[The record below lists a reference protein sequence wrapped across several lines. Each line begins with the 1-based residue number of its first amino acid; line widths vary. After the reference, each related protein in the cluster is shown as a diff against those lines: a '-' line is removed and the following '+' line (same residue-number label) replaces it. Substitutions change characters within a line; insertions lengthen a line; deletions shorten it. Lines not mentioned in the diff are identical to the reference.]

1 MELSSTDA
9 RTRLRIYLNDHLAGA
24 AGAVRLARRCQRSNR
39 GTPLS
44 AFLEKFVVEIDEDR
58 QVVNGLLTSLG
69 MPVDPAKQ
77 WLATFAEVAGR
88 LKLNGQ
94 VVGYSDLSRLVELEG
109 LSLGV
114 AGKLSLWR
122 SLQQLAPTEAA
133 VAALDLAALIERAQ
147 GQRDALEAH
156 RLVAAKQALVNSE
169 RGG

>member
-1 MELSSTDA
+1 MELSHSDA

-24 AGAVRLARRCQRSNR
+24 AGAVRLARRCQRRNR
-39 GTPLS
+39 GTALD
-44 AFLEKFVVEIDEDR
+44 AYLQQFVVEIDQDR
-58 QVVNGLLTSLG
+58 EVVTDLLRRLG

-122 SLQQLAPTEAA
+122 SLQQLAATEAA
-133 VAALDLAALIERAQ
+133 VGALDLAALIERAEA
-147 GQRDALEAH
+147 QRTALEEH
-156 RLVAAKQALVNSE
+156 RLEAVRLALIGV
-169 RGG
+169 